1 MDEARSDERI
11 VEGMDGMHALACSAL
26 RRLFGFVAEADRAE
40 LWQSYGARDMAHWL
54 WMRFGLSEWKA
65 RRWIASAHALERLP
79 LIAAA
84 FARGELGVDQVVELT
99 RLATPETEAGLLP
112 WARNVSSGAIR
123 ARADRALRQSAEEVL
138 AVEQD
143 RRLTWWW
150 FDEGKRFGLEAEL
163 PAAQGAVV
171 ARALTR
177 IAGSVPVLP
186 GEEEPLFADARRADA
201 LVALASSRIAADPDP
216 DRATLIVHASVD
228 PLGSPDTGF
237 EIENGPPIPATTA
250 ARLLCN
256 ARSQT
261 VVEEPAGDVVG
272 LGRMTR
278 EPSAWMVRQVRHR
291 DRGCT
296 FPGCGSRRFTEA
308 HHILWWERGGRTDL
322 DNLTLVCWF
331 HHKLVHEHGWS
342 IRRQPDDG
350 VVGWFRPDGT
360 RFHSGPAPP
369 GARRA
374 PEPAEQERRD
384 PLLDSAGR

>member
-1 MDEARSDERI
+1 MNEARSDERL

-40 LWQSYGARDMAHWL
+40 VWRSYGARDMAHWL
-54 WMRFGLSEWKA
+54 WMRFGLSDWKA
-65 RRWIASAHALERLP
+65 RRWIAAAHALERLP
-79 LIAAA
+79 LTASA
-84 FARGELGVDQVVELT
+84 FAGGEIGVDQVVELT
-99 RLATPETEAGLLP
+99 RLATPETEARLLT
-112 WARNVSSGAIR
+112 WARNASSGAIR
-123 ARADRALRQSAEEVL
+123 ARADRALRQTQEDVR
-138 AVEQD
+138 AVEED

-177 IAGSVPVLP
+177 IVDSVPVLP
-186 GEEEPLFADARRADA
+186 GEEESLFADARRADA
-201 LVALASSRIAADPDP
+201 LVALASARIAGDPDP
-216 DRATLIVHASVD
+216 DRASVVVHASVD
-228 PLGSPDTGF
+228 PLGPRDTGF
-237 EIENGPPIPATTA
+237 EIEGGPPIPAASA

-261 VVEEPAGDVVG
+261 VLENPAGTMVVG

-296 FPGCGSRRFTEA
+296 FPRCGSRRFTEA
-308 HHILWWERGGRTDL
+308 HHIVWWERGGWTDL

-331 HHKLVHEHGWS
+331 HHKLVHEHGWT
-342 IRRQPDDG
+342 IRRGSDG
-350 VVGWFRPDGT
+350 GVGWFRPDRT
-360 RFHSGPAPP
+360 RFRSGPAPP
-369 GARRA
+369 STR
-374 PEPAEQERRD
+374 PRRD
-384 PLLDSAGR
+384 AAVSRYG